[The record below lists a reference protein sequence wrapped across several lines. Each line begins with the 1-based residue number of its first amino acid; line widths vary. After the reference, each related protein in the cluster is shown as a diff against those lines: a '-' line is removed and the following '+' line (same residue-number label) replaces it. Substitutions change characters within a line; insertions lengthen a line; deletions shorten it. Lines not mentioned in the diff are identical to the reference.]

1 MMSDDGDRDKMKT
14 KNNKQWFEDENFWI
28 NYAPIMFDDA
38 RWNEAPA
45 VAGHVK
51 KIANLSDGDSVLDAG
66 CGLGRI
72 STELALL
79 NLKTTGVDIIESELQ
94 AARESAEA
102 EGLSIEYINADLR
115 SFSRKEQYNCVI
127 NLYTSFG
134 YCDTQEEDLLILKN
148 MCDCVK
154 KGGTF
159 MLECVSR
166 ETAILYWTPGEEFER
181 AGYKVVTHF
190 EVRGAWEGLLS
201 QWTLYPLN
209 ADLNDHKTKPIVD
222 HVFTQRLYSAAFLRD
237 KILSFG
243 FSDCQVWGDYDGSPY
258 DQNAK
263 TMLLVAKK

>member
-1 MMSDDGDRDKMKT
+1 MS
-14 KNNKQWFEDENFWI
+14 KQWFEEEDFWVH
-28 NYAPIMFDDA
+28 YAPIMFDDA
-38 RWNEAPA
+38 RWQEAPA
-45 VAGHVK
+45 VAEHVK
-51 KIANLSDGDSVLDAG
+51 RIAGLKDGDSVLDAG

-102 EGLSIEYINADLR
+102 ENLEIEYLNADLR
-115 SFSRKEQYNCVI
+115 TFNQKEKFDCVI

-134 YCDTQEEDLLILKN
+134 YCDTMEEDLIILKN

-166 ETAILYWTPGEEFER
+166 ETSILYFTQGEEFDR

-190 EVRGAWEGLLS
+190 SVEGAWEGLRS
-201 QWTLYPLN
+201 QWTLYKQD
-209 ADLNDHKTKPIVD
+209 ADLSNPKEKPVVD
-222 HVFTQRLYSAAFLRD
+222 HVFTQRLYPATLLRD
-237 KILSFG
+237 KIIEFG
-243 FSDCQVWGDYDGSPY
+243 FSKCEIWGDYDGSAY
-258 DQNAK
+258 DEHAQ
-263 TMLLVAKK
+263 TMLLVARK